1 MAKFFL
7 TGGAGFIGSRLANR
21 LAAIAGNEV
30 TVYDN
35 LHPQVHG
42 HISAPV
48 GLDSRIRFIR
58 GDVGDRDALIRAVT
72 ETAPEAVTHLAAET
86 GTGQS
91 ADEPSRYCH
100 TNVTGTANLIEAIRT
115 AGTVRRVVLPSS
127 RAVYGEGPYR
137 TADGAILIPPAR
149 LDGDMKQGRF
159 APLPD
164 QALTSLPVR
173 SDTPVAPCSIYAST
187 KLMQEYLLTQGAL
200 GQWHTVVLRLQNVYG
215 PGQSLKN
222 PYTGVLSIF
231 SQQILEGK
239 TLNIFEDGQIV
250 RDFVF
255 VDDVVD
261 ALFRALLTDG
271 LPVAIGA
278 GLPINIG
285 SGVPATILEAARILL
300 ANLGA
305 PEDRTRIS
313 GDYRPGD
320 IRHACADITEAAQWL
335 NWKPQVSLRD
345 GLGRLAQWVQQS
357 HSAHAPVSRHAV

>member
-1 MAKFFL
+1 MTRYFL

-21 LAAIAGNEV
+21 LAATPGSDV

-42 HISAPV
+42 AAQHPA
-48 GLDSRIRFIR
+48 GLAENIRFIR
-58 GDVGDRDALIRAVT
+58 GDVGDREALTRALTDA
-72 ETAPEAVTHLAAET
+72 APDAVTHLAAET

-100 TNVTGTANLIEAIRT
+100 TNVTGTANLIEAMR
-115 AGTVRRVVLPSS
+115 AANTVSRVVLPSS

-137 TADGAILIPPAR
+137 AADGTVIIPPAR
-149 LDGDMKQGRF
+149 SDGDMRRGRF
-159 APLPD
+159 APLPE
-164 QALTSLPVR
+164 QALTPLPVR

-200 GQWHTVVLRLQNVYG
+200 GAWHTAVLRLQNVYG

-239 TLNIFEDGQIV
+239 TLNIFEDGAIV

-261 ALFRALLTDG
+261 ALYRALFADGLPDG
-271 LPVAIGA
+271 LPV
-278 GLPINIG
+278 NIG
-285 SGVPATILEAARILL
+285 SGTPATILDAARILL
-300 ANLGA
+300 TQLGA
-305 PEDRTRIS
+305 PETRTRVS

-320 IRHACADITEAAQWL
+320 IRHACADIGEAARFLGWQ
-335 NWKPQVSLRD
+335 PQVSLED
-345 GLGRLAQWVQQS
+345 GLSRLARWVQES
-357 HSAHAPVSRHAV
+357 RNAGAPVSRHAV